1 MTLNFYSD
9 MMKKQ
14 LLLISFIITT
24 FSFSQNKTI
33 VPTSGTIVFERKE
46 IITDSIKYLESIRN
60 LNKLMISEFK
70 KEFLLNKTEN
80 GEVVDT
86 LQLKNIIESMPSLE
100 SFIPI
105 STNEVKKFHHEFE
118 KEKIVFF
125 ITQNEKKISRDLE
138 INTKEIYIDPTEI
151 KIQNNINGY
160 ETVTEYYGSFKFQ
173 YSNNHIIEIKE
184 NRNEKK
190 VINGFNCFKVIYS
203 FKETNDDF
211 IGFTNTREMW
221 VTEKIKTLFHPVI
234 MEKKILEKYYPLEI
248 VEYSDSMKG
257 LITTYK
263 LDKVDIK

>member
-1 MTLNFYSD
+1 
-9 MMKKQ
+9 MKKQ
-14 LLLISFIITT
+14 FLLISFIITT

-46 IITDSIKYLESIRN
+46 IITDSIKYKESIRS
-60 LNKLMISEFK
+60 LNKLIISEFK
-70 KEFLLNKTEN
+70 KEFLSNKAEN
-80 GEVVDT
+80 GEEVDT
-86 LQLKNIIESMPSLE
+86 LQLNNIVQSMPSME

-105 STNEVKKFHHEFE
+105 STNEVKKFHHEFD

-138 INTKEIYIDPTEI
+138 INTKEVYPDPTEI
-151 KIQNNINGY
+151 KTQNNINGY

-173 YSNNHIIEIKE
+173 YSNNHINEIKE

-190 VINGFNCFKVIYS
+190 VLNGFSCFKVIYS
-203 FKETNDDF
+203 FKEPKDDY
-211 IGFTNTREMW
+211 IGFTNIREIW
-221 VTEKIKTLFHPVI
+221 VTEKIKTVFHPVI

-248 VEYSDSMKG
+248 VEYSDLMKG

-263 LDKVDIK
+263 ISEFSIK